1 EELAAVH
8 ACFDEIRR
16 DAIAVALAN
25 GRLFPAGLLL
35 ASGRRKRDGADSQH
49 HEERAP
55 DDFKVDGRTAAVQ
68 LAKNKNSPQQPP
80 ELVGV
85 GERDAA
91 ADAHVLCSKLLEDV
105 ANHPHEAAEHQPE
118 NNAARAEQVL
128 PQRSQS
134 QRTDGKERHH
144 AQFAE
149 RKESD
154 KRKRIHAG
162 QVSLAVRNVHRAPKN
177 SGAESG
183 PYSVERMSGG
193 AVP

>member
-1 EELAAVH
+1 
-8 ACFDEIRR
+8 
-16 DAIAVALAN
+16 VALAN

-55 DDFKVDGRTAAVQ
+55 DDFEVDGRTAAVQ

-105 ANHPHEAAEHQPE
+105 ANHPHEADAKATSVAAAHMTRAPPRIRARRRQPAWRSSLKKR
-118 NNAARAEQVL
+118 N
-128 PQRSQS
+128 PQRMPRRLLEFHKGKAMLRPMSRMAKIVS
-134 QRTDGKERHH
+134 VLATAQRHPASR
-144 AQFAE
+144 AQIT
-149 RKESD
+149 R
-154 KRKRIHAG
+154 
-162 QVSLAVRNVHRAPKN
+162 
-177 SGAESG
+177 
-183 PYSVERMSGG
+183 
-193 AVP
+193 